1 VRRRFDRTKTPSYI
15 DGGEALMEGMGS
27 TFSDEDLSYLI
38 RVLVPGVEDKQRTM
52 RALRDDEEILEAML
66 ADDRAFHR
74 LIDDPLSVLRV
85 SPPLFFAILLS
96 RVKKDIQEQPFTL
109 ERSKRLSMILF
120 DGPQIIQLL
129 NDKDLR
135 AYLTGLLVSFVR
147 VNSFSWTVR
156 VRPGVWR
163 RLRFSDFDIDSLL
176 HYSSSLEEHERFP
189 AYKRIA
195 DICLFTLGILAPSD
209 PPAPEPAAPESMHL
223 RARRWDDY
231 VAEGVTFYRLASQH
245 DESRARK
252 QSEVLST
259 LAEKFT
265 LAVKPLA
272 VMSARYL
279 QPFKEN
285 LFLNPQ

>member
-1 VRRRFDRTKTPSYI
+1 MNGP
-15 DGGEALMEGMGS
+15 GS
-27 TFSDEDLSYLI
+27 SFSDEDLSYLI

-52 RALRDDEEILEAML
+52 RALRDDEEILDAML

-74 LIDDPLSVLRV
+74 LLDDPVSVLRV
-85 SPPLFFAILLS
+85 SPTLFFAILLC
-96 RVKKDIQEQPFTL
+96 RVKRDIQEQPFTL

-120 DGPQIIQLL
+120 DGPQIVQLL
-129 NDKDLR
+129 EDKDLR

-176 HYSSSLEEHERFP
+176 HFSSSLEEHARFP

-195 DICLFTLGILAPSD
+195 DICLFTLGILPPTD
-209 PPAPEPAAPESMHL
+209 PPDAAQMFAEGMRI
-223 RARRWDDY
+223 RARSWDDY
-231 VAEGVTFYRLASQH
+231 VSEGVTFYRLASQH
-245 DESRARK
+245 DESRATR

-279 QPFKEN
+279 QPFREN
-285 LFLNPQ
+285 VFLQSTP